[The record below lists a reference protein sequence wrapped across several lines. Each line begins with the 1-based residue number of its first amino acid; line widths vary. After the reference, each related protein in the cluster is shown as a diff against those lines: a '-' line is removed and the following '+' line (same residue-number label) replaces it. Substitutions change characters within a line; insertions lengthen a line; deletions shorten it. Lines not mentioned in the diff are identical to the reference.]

1 MKTGI
6 FWIFAILQNLSLGVI
21 IFLLFRSLN
30 LIKGE
35 NLVGLDT
42 QILLSFAF
50 PLFLM
55 IVEFMIYSKK

>member
-1 MKTGI
+1 MKNRI
-6 FWIFAILQNLSLGVI
+6 FWIFAILQNLSLGMI
-21 IFLLFRSLN
+21 IFLIFRSLS

-35 NLVGLDT
+35 NVIGLDT
-42 QILLSFAF
+42 QILLSIAF